1 MFCVGAGGSKAL
13 GLTMNLLPPGPEHIE
28 KPSNSQNGGVQR
40 GRKRRFLHGISSC
53 REKYRP
59 HPSLINLATGG
70 QQVLFPSRDVDRI
83 FSTNY
88 RLSAEGTEYSYIMS
102 SIGYCGC
109 TMTRS
114 SNRALLGLGF
124 ANKSLRCSLVEET
137 EPPYRARGSVTQ
149 YACIKIV

>member
-53 REKYRP
+53 REKCRL

-70 QQVLFPSRDVDRI
+70 QQVVFTSRDVDRI
-83 FSTNY
+83 FSTNN
-88 RLSAEGTEYSYIMS
+88 RLSAEGNEYSYIM
-102 SIGYCGC
+102 
-109 TMTRS
+109 
-114 SNRALLGLGF
+114 
-124 ANKSLRCSLVEET
+124 
-137 EPPYRARGSVTQ
+137 
-149 YACIKIV
+149 

>member
-13 GLTMNLLPPGPEHIE
+13 SLTMNLLPPGPEHIE

-70 QQVLFPSRDVDRI
+70 QQVVFPPRDVDRI

-102 SIGYCGC
+102 SMGYCGC

-114 SNRALLGLGF
+114 SNRALLGSRTSPCGVR
-124 ANKSLRCSLVEET
+124 S
-137 EPPYRARGSVTQ
+137 
-149 YACIKIV
+149 